1 MKNPT
6 GTDYNNLLLEEYEKS
21 GSLSTMQME
30 QIRARIKESGI
41 NIIDAIQSL
50 NLDSS
55 NEIYQITAN
64 ALEIPYIDLNHFEV
78 AEEDINLIKRE
89 TAHRYSIIP
98 LFRMD
103 NTLSLGMTNPSNTD
117 AIDQA
122 RQETSL
128 DIEPCLVSRESLE
141 KAISR
146 YYPETESSLS
156 KIVDGVD
163 ANQFQMF
170 DLQDS
175 TSIESENMAPIAKAF
190 SEIVTRAVRMRA
202 SDIHIEPGKQVLQIR
217 YRIDGI
223 LRDISELPIFIARP
237 LISHIKVLSSL
248 QITETRKP
256 QDGRYQSTIDDKPI
270 DMRVSVIPTIF
281 GESVTI
287 RLLAATNFT
296 GSITDL
302 GFSQKNLKL
311 IQRILSKP
319 WGMVL
324 ASGPTGSG
332 KTTTLFALLDRVKS
346 RDKKIITVED
356 PVEYKFEDIRQIQ
369 VNYEVGLSFAVGLR
383 SILRQDP
390 DIVMVGEIRDSETA
404 AIATQAAL
412 TGHLVLST
420 IHTNDAPS
428 AVVRLVDMGIQP
440 YLIASGLIGV
450 IGQRLVRKICPYC
463 IKQSDEDAYA
473 LKEFGLELRE
483 GAKTYIGAGC
493 PRCFNTGYSG
503 RIAVAEVM
511 SVDNVIRKLITE
523 KASTDDI
530 RENAIKQGMITM
542 LEDGINKVMSGAT
555 SLSELI
561 RNVGSGLEKTDPVE
575 V

>member
-6 GTDYNNLLLEEYEKS
+6 GIDYNSLLLEQYEKS
-21 GSLSTMQME
+21 GSLSTGQIE
-30 QIRARIKESGI
+30 QIRARIKESGTS
-41 NIIDAIQSL
+41 IIDAIQSL

-78 AEEDINLIKRE
+78 AVEDISLIRRE
-89 TAHRYSIIP
+89 TAHRYNIIP

-103 NTLSLGMTNPSNTD
+103 NTLTLGMTNPSNTD
-117 AIDQA
+117 AIDEA
-122 RQETSL
+122 RQESSL

-141 KAISR
+141 KAIAH

-175 TSIESENMAPIAKAF
+175 SSIDSENMAPIAKAF
-190 SEIVTRAVRMRA
+190 SEVVTRAVRMRA
-202 SDIHIEPGKQVLQIR
+202 SDIHVEPGKQVLRIR

-287 RLLAATNFT
+287 RLLGSANFT

-302 GFSQKNLKL
+302 GFSQKNLGL
-311 IQRILSKP
+311 IEKILNKP

-332 KTTTLFALLDRVKS
+332 KTTTLFALLARVKS

-440 YLIASGLIGV
+440 YLISSGLIGV

-473 LKEFGLELRE
+473 LKEFGFELKE
-483 GAKTYIGAGC
+483 GAKTYIGTGC

-511 SVDNVIRKLITE
+511 SVDNVLRRLITE

-530 RENAIKQGMITM
+530 RESARKQGMITM
-542 LEDGINKVMSGAT
+542 LEDGINKVMTGAT

-561 RNVGSGLEKTDPVE
+561 RNVGSGIEKTDPVE